1 MKLETSAKDL
11 HRIIMVLILVVVLL
25 GAYTVYK
32 DVRHDAAI
40 KIAQVVNT
48 IQIHDQNF
56 SAVQN
61 TFKSIDERLQRI
73 ELAQRISGN
82 IVETGELDS
91 KGKPVKK

>member
-11 HRIIMVLILVVVLL
+11 HRIIMVLILAVVLL

-32 DVRHDAAI
+32 DIRHDAAI

-82 IVETGELDS
+82 IVESGKLDDR
-91 KGKPVKK
+91 GQPLKK